1 MAACKVVNKP
11 NMKEAAK
18 RNREASKISY
28 EELTIS
34 EKFKNYAKTRKYFI
48 RTYGCQ
54 ANIRDEETM
63 AGMLEFA
70 GFKKADKIEDAN
82 VIILNTCAVRENAED
97 KVFGEIGQLK
107 GLKHKGDD
115 RVIAVCGCMIQQTHI
130 VDIIQDKY
138 RQVDLLFGTHN
149 IDNLLNLLEEVYES
163 KTRIIDVESKMGKVR
178 ENLPS
183 TRLDTYKA
191 FVNIMYGC
199 DKFCTYCIVPY
210 TRGKER
216 SRKMEDILRECQDL
230 VNKGYM
236 EITLLGQNVNAY
248 GKDLKDDSSFALLL
262 ESVAKL
268 GIPRLR
274 FTTSHPWDFS
284 DEMIDI
290 IAKYDNIMPAIHL
303 PVQSGND
310 EILRLMGRRYTSE
323 QYKALVD
330 KMKARIPNL
339 ALTTDIIVGFP
350 NETYEQ
356 FLDTLKMVEY
366 VKYDGAFTFI
376 YSPRVGTPA
385 ARMVDNVTSEEKHKR
400 FDELVKVVEK
410 EATIK
415 ANALVGQTVK
425 VLVDGASKK
434 NKDVL
439 SGYSETNKLV
449 HFHGSADLV
458 GKIVKVKIKESHL
471 YSVIGELVND

>member
-138 RQVDLLFGTHN
+138 RQIDLLFGTHN

-163 KTRIIDVESKMGKVR
+163 KTRIIDVESKMGEVR

-199 DKFCTYCIVPY
+199 DKFVHIVLFLILVAKKDHVKWKTYY
-210 TRGKER
+210 
-216 SRKMEDILRECQDL
+216 
-230 VNKGYM
+230 
-236 EITLLGQNVNAY
+236 VNA
-248 GKDLKDDSSFALLL
+248 
-262 ESVAKL
+262 
-268 GIPRLR
+268 
-274 FTTSHPWDFS
+274 
-284 DEMIDI
+284 
-290 IAKYDNIMPAIHL
+290 
-303 PVQSGND
+303 
-310 EILRLMGRRYTSE
+310 
-323 QYKALVD
+323 
-330 KMKARIPNL
+330 
-339 ALTTDIIVGFP
+339 
-350 NETYEQ
+350 
-356 FLDTLKMVEY
+356 
-366 VKYDGAFTFI
+366 
-376 YSPRVGTPA
+376 
-385 ARMVDNVTSEEKHKR
+385 
-400 FDELVKVVEK
+400 
-410 EATIK
+410 
-415 ANALVGQTVK
+415 
-425 VLVDGASKK
+425 
-434 NKDVL
+434 
-439 SGYSETNKLV
+439 
-449 HFHGSADLV
+449 
-458 GKIVKVKIKESHL
+458 KI
-471 YSVIGELVND
+471 